1 MGLTRLRRGRL
12 LMRGKDISHTP
23 TYLRARYGLGWVPQE
38 RLCFPSLTVDEH
50 LHVVAR
56 PGPWTLARVYRA
68 FPALEERRRNLGNQL
83 SGGEQ
88 QMLAI
93 ARALM
98 TNPSVLLLDEPLEGL
113 APVTVRTVVEVIQ
126 DLVHSGEFA
135 VIIVEQHAR
144 VALALTKQA
153 IILDRGRVVHHAASR
168 ELLANTA
175 ALDRLVAL
183 A

>member
-1 MGLTRLRRGRL
+1 
-12 LMRGKDISHTP
+12 
-23 TYLRARYGLGWVPQE
+23 
-38 RLCFPSLTVDEH
+38 
-50 LHVVAR
+50 
-56 PGPWTLARVYRA
+56 
-68 FPALEERRRNLGNQL
+68 L

-113 APVTVRTVVEVIQ
+113 APVTARTVVEVVE
-126 DLVHSGEFA
+126 DLVRSGEFA

-153 IILDRGRVVHHAASR
+153 IILDRGRVVHHASSR
-168 ELLANTA
+168 ELLADTA